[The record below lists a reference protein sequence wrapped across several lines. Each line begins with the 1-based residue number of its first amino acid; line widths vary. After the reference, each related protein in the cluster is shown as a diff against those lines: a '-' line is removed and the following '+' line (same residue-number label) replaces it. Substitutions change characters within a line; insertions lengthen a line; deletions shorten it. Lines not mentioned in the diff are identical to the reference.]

1 MNTFS
6 KLATHRTKMADFGS
20 KIADFISKVPKND
33 LKLSKNLISSHFFS
47 EFFWNSR
54 TLEFYY
60 RILVLGSIREMYAAQ
75 NAQRAQGTQDEMP
88 ENRPSA
94 HRLGFQTF
102 KAKTI
107 LQRLKHGEKLSPED
121 FFTLRKSLK
130 KILRIIQGNFYS
142 WIICKIFL

>member
-1 MNTFS
+1 
-6 KLATHRTKMADFGS
+6 
-20 KIADFISKVPKND
+20 
-33 LKLSKNLISSHFFS
+33 
-47 EFFWNSR
+47 
-54 TLEFYY
+54 
-60 RILVLGSIREMYAAQ
+60 MYAAQ
-75 NAQRAQGTQDEMP
+75 NGAQRPGLGGQDEIP

-130 KILRIIQGNFYS
+130 KILRIIQGNFYHFRAK
-142 WIICKIFL
+142 KIRKFLFFLEIDVNEELPENADSMELRLVFINAAL

>member
-1 MNTFS
+1 
-6 KLATHRTKMADFGS
+6 
-20 KIADFISKVPKND
+20 
-33 LKLSKNLISSHFFS
+33 
-47 EFFWNSR
+47 
-54 TLEFYY
+54 
-60 RILVLGSIREMYAAQ
+60 MYAAQ
-75 NAQRAQGTQDEMP
+75 NGAQRPGLGGQDEIP

-130 KILRIIQGNFYS
+130 KILRIIQGIFTNFYE
-142 WIICKIFL
+142 KFPKFFNFRNRRE

>member
-1 MNTFS
+1 
-6 KLATHRTKMADFGS
+6 
-20 KIADFISKVPKND
+20 
-33 LKLSKNLISSHFFS
+33 
-47 EFFWNSR
+47 
-54 TLEFYY
+54 
-60 RILVLGSIREMYAAQ
+60 MYAAQ
-75 NAQRAQGTQDEMP
+75 NAQRGSGTADEIP

-130 KILRIIQGNFYS
+130 KILRIIQGNLANCV
-142 WIICKIFL
+142 ILK